1 MNEQQLR
8 EIAKAAFKRQFADI
22 GVVRVDIRRRLDH
35 DDDPVVDVNI
45 FYDDEC
51 GQVTG
56 RGYLDVASEVLDKTW
71 YEGDDD
77 LGYPLVHL
85 LVKSGI
91 AQDETGGSLN
101 QG

>member
-1 MNEQQLR
+1 MNERQLR
-8 EIAKAAFKRQFADI
+8 EIAEAAFKRQFGDI
-22 GVVRVDIRRRLDH
+22 EIVGINIRQRLDH
-35 DDDPVVDVNI
+35 DDDPVVDVDI

-56 RGYLDVASEVLDKTW
+56 RGYSRVASEVLDKTW
-71 YEGDDD
+71 YEGKDD

-91 AQDETGGSLN
+91 DEHDPAAV
-101 QG
+101 

>member
-8 EIAKAAFKRQFADI
+8 EIAEAAFKRQFGDI
-22 GVVRVDIRRRLDH
+22 EVVRINIRQRLGH
-35 DDDPVVDVNI
+35 DDDPVVDVDI
-45 FYDDEC
+45 YYDDEC

-71 YEGDDD
+71 YEGKDN

-85 LVKSGI
+85 LVKAGLK
-91 AQDETGGSLN
+91 QDDPATA
-101 QG
+101 